1 MNKRLSV
8 LFLLTISLF
17 LLVSAVSADDIAD
30 DSNAAIEV
38 SSGEQSVDNSDD
50 FTDALDLD
58 NSLEANENSN
68 GSYTYK
74 IYVRTKCGHSNFT
87 ISETVYKKLEEHEQQ
102 VKAEIEAENVK
113 KTTKK
118 QTKKVTSTKKT
129 EEKPTTKKVT
139 EEVVRALEQN

>member
-68 GSYTYK
+68 DSINIIL
-74 IYVRTKCGHSNFT
+74 IYCINF
-87 ISETVYKKLEEHEQQ
+87 
-102 VKAEIEAENVK
+102 
-113 KTTKK
+113 
-118 QTKKVTSTKKT
+118 
-129 EEKPTTKKVT
+129 
-139 EEVVRALEQN
+139 